1 MRLTSKLTFTLVLLL
16 CFTAVG
22 YAQNIPLNT
31 FSAPAQAINTGRSEV
46 AGRITLQAAANGTTV
61 GGSIGILFPAPI
73 DSIAGLAICATGGF
87 VAAIAG
93 TTPSFS
99 AGLLTIPINAGAAIT
114 AGDTL
119 IIDGVRLRIDQSP
132 AATPGVTLF
141 ATLSSTPPT
150 QFTFTPVNTVPVAV
164 SFVGLAVSTTAMT
177 IFLCPIT
184 PTGTA
189 SIVVTEGFSGAF
201 VDNDAGPAG
210 PTSGIDRLDCAGGLL
225 GAPTNPTQ
233 IIIQLTGIPASIS
246 AVSFPPGPITSTT
259 PGSPGTLVLASA
271 IFDPATGTA
280 TAVYNFDTSNQLT
293 SDTLIE
299 SFTISP
305 TFTLVPGVDAPGVVL
320 GQASLGPGVTPT
332 TARPRFV
339 TQFVPSPGTAVAN
352 IIRCVTNLLFTFVTN
367 AAGFNTGIAIANTSA
382 DGSNTAPGTP
392 PFGVFGAIEQ
402 QGPVTLYFFD
412 SAAGFVGSTTL
423 PVVAAGKSATVLL
436 NNVLP
441 TGVTT
446 FTGYIIAVAQFQF
459 AHGFAFVA
467 DALFGDIAHG
477 YLANVIPDPAIPPPG
492 RVAVPFGL
500 PGPQKGEQLAN

>member
-31 FSAPAQAINTGRSEV
+31 FSAPAQVINTGRSEV
-46 AGRITLQAAANGTTV
+46 AGRITLQAAAGGTTV

-87 VAAIAG
+87 VAAIAS
-93 TTPSFS
+93 TTPTFS
-99 AGLLTIPINAGAAIT
+99 AGLLTIPINAGAAIGS
-114 AGDTL
+114 GDTL

-164 SFVGLAVSTTAMT
+164 SFVGLVVSTTAQT
-177 IFLCPIT
+177 IFLCPI
-184 PTGTA
+184 PSTGAAT
-189 SIVVTEGFSGAF
+189 IRLTEGFSGAF
-201 VDNDAGPAG
+201 VDNDAGNDG
-210 PTSGIDRLDCAGGLL
+210 PTPADRLACNGTLL

-233 IIIQLTGIPASIS
+233 IIVRLTGIPASVS
-246 AVSFPPGPITSTT
+246 AVGFPPGPVPSTT
-259 PGSPGTLVLASA
+259 VGSPATLVLASSV
-271 IFDPATGTA
+271 FDPATGTA
-280 TAVYNFDTSNQLT
+280 TAVYNFETTNQLT

-299 SFTISP
+299 SFTLGL

-339 TQFVPSPGTAVAN
+339 TQFVPDPGTAVAN

-382 DGSNTAPGTP
+382 DGSNTPPGTP
-392 PFGVFGAIEQ
+392 PFGTFGAIEQ

-423 PVVAAGKSATVLL
+423 PVVAAGRSATVLL

-441 TGVTT
+441 AGVTT

-459 AHGFAFVA
+459 AHGFAFIA
-467 DALFGDIAHG
+467 DAKFGDIAHG
-477 YLANVIPDPAIPPPG
+477 YLANVIPDPAIAGG
-492 RVAVPFGL
+492 RSAVPLGL
-500 PGPQKGEQLAN
+500 TGPQTGEQLAN